1 MNVKVDVKKEEAWR
15 RVLAI
20 EVPEDDVAKE
30 YDRVA
35 QKVAKRVRLPGFRKG
50 KVPVSLVRK
59 SFRKELEQEFLE
71 TVMPKAFGQALD
83 ETGLDPVTEP
93 KFDDV
98 SFGEERPFSFTVGFD
113 CRPDVEVKDYR
124 GLAAV
129 KEVPEVTDEHV
140 ESMMEDFRKGRATLE
155 DVERPAIRGDV
166 LLLDYQAVDGD
177 GKPIPNRNVKG
188 YTLEMGADQVVD
200 DFENA
205 LTGVEAGAVREAEV
219 PYPEEYP
226 DKMLAGSTARY
237 KIKVRAVRE
246 KRFPELTDELVNEH
260 TELATVEELRER
272 VRKDLGE
279 QADRA
284 GVDRLERILLDQVV
298 EANPFDPPEALV
310 ASLLDDLVGRQ
321 KLEAHQKGED
331 PESLDAALI
340 HEQNREGAAREVR
353 RMLVLDAIAKREE
366 IEVDAKELRER
377 VALMAALRRTS
388 PKKVIEELGGDRFLR
403 RIRREMRDKKVLAF
417 LVENAEISQKSVPVR
432 AGESREAGS

>member
-1 MNVKVDVKKEEAWR
+1 
-15 RVLAI
+15 
-20 EVPEDDVAKE
+20 
-30 YDRVA
+30 
-35 QKVAKRVRLPGFRKG
+35 
-50 KVPVSLVRK
+50 
-59 SFRKELEQEFLE
+59 
-71 TVMPKAFGQALD
+71 
-83 ETGLDPVTEP
+83 
-93 KFDDV
+93 
-98 SFGEERPFSFTVGFD
+98 
-113 CRPDVEVKDYR
+113 
-124 GLAAV
+124 
-129 KEVPEVTDEHV
+129 
-140 ESMMEDFRKGRATLE
+140 
-155 DVERPAIRGDV
+155 V

-417 LVENAEISQKSVPVR
+417 LVENAEISQKSVPVQ